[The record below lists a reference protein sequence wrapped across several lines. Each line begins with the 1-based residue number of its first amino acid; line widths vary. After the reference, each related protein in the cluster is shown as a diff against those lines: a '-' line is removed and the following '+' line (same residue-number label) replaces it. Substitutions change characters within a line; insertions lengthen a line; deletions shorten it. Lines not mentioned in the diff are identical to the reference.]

1 MEDKTILDSQI
12 TASSESNYQSA
23 AQFAR
28 LHVQK
33 TSFTTG
39 SWLGLDHVEPWL
51 QVDFVKYAKIT
62 AIETQGN
69 AGEPKYTKTYT
80 VFYSNDEENFR
91 AYEEFGVKK
100 VQIYFQFN

>member
-12 TASSESNYQSA
+12 TASSENDYQSA

-39 SWLGLDHVEPWL
+39 SWFGLDEEEPWL
-51 QVDFVKYAKIT
+51 QVDFVKYTKIT
-62 AIETQGN
+62 AIETQGS
-69 AGEPKYTKTYT
+69 AGKPKYTKTYT